1 MLKKIV
7 SRPGI
12 NRENTRYYTEAGF
25 YDCDKIRFRQGSPEV
40 IGGWQRISDT
50 TYLGVCRSIWNWV
63 TLYGYELLGVGTNLK
78 FYTGRGGAYFDVTP
92 IRNAVTLS
100 SPFTATAGSAI
111 ITVTHTNHGALDGDF
126 VSFYNA
132 ASLGGNITAT
142 LLNTEHQITYIGPNS
157 YSITVPAVA
166 TAGDTG
172 HGGSPRA
179 VYQINVGAE
188 IGIAQVGWDAGAWGY
203 GSYGFGGTST
213 ELIRLWSQ
221 SNFGQDLIFAPRR
234 GSMYYW
240 FTATGLEELPST
252 FTVASP
258 CVATV
263 ANSNLFDL
271 MPVSFT
277 STGQLPTGLEIG
289 TVYYVRNFNPIY
301 GSFNL
306 SATANGA
313 LINTS
318 GTQSG
323 THALSIR
330 GVSLTALA
338 GASDVPV
345 VQNYSCV
352 SDIYRFV
359 FAFGCNDYTSATQDP
374 MLIRWSDQED
384 AANWTPAAT
393 NQAGSLRLSH
403 GSEIVTAVQTR
414 QEIVVLTDS
423 SVYAL
428 QYLGPPYVWGA
439 QLVGDN
445 ISIISQN
452 AAITA
457 SGVLYWMGFDK
468 FYKYDGR
475 IQTLRCDL
483 RSYIYTDINR
493 NQFEQVFS
501 GTNEGFNE
509 LWWFY
514 CSADSNVIDRYVIYN
529 YIEDIWYYGTMSRT
543 AWLDSGTLAYPLAAT
558 YLHNL
563 VEHENGLNNSET
575 ATPQP
580 ISAYITSSEFD
591 IDDGHNFGYV
601 WRIIPDLTFRGSTA
615 NAPTATMSLI
625 PLNNSGAG
633 YTNPPSVG
641 GVDYGA
647 VTRTAVLPIEKYT
660 GQLNIRVRGR
670 QLAFK
675 IESNQLD
682 TTWQLGAPRI
692 DIKQDGKR
700 G

>member
-7 SRPGI
+7 SRPGV
-12 NRENTRYYTEAGF
+12 NRENTRYYTESGF
-25 YDCDKIRFRQGSPEV
+25 YECDKIRFRQGTPEV
-40 IGGWQRISDT
+40 IGGWQRISGDT
-50 TYLGVCRSIWNWV
+50 FLGVCRSLWNWV
-63 TLYGYELLGVGTNLK
+63 TLNGYELLGVGTHLK
-78 FYTGRGGAYFDVTP
+78 FYVERGGAYYDITP
-92 IRNAVTLS
+92 IRAATTLS
-100 SPFTATAGSAI
+100 SPFTATTGSAVV
-111 ITVTHTNHGALDGDF
+111 TVTEVNHGAIDGDF
-126 VSFYNA
+126 VTFYNA
-132 ASLGGNITAT
+132 TSLGGNITAT
-142 LLNTEHQITYIGPNS
+142 VLNAEYQITYVDANT
-157 YSITVPAVA
+157 YTVTTSA
-166 TAGDTG
+166 TATASDTG
-172 HGGSPRA
+172 HGGTPRA
-179 VYQINVGAE
+179 VYQINTGAD
-188 IGIAQVGWDAGAWGY
+188 IGVAATGWNAGAWGY
-203 GSYGFGGTST
+203 GSFGFGETSAG
-213 ELIRLWSQ
+213 LIRLWSQ
-221 SNFGQDLIFAPRR
+221 NNFGQDLIFSPRR
-234 GSMYYW
+234 DGMYYW
-240 FTATGLEELPST
+240 STAISLDELQSAFTI
-252 FTVASP
+252 ASP

-263 ANSNLFDL
+263 INPNLYDSL
-271 MPVSFT
+271 PVSFT

-289 TVYYVRNFNPIY
+289 TVYYVRNFNPTY

-306 SATANGA
+306 SATATGA

-323 THALSIR
+323 THTLSIR
-330 GVSLTALA
+330 GVNVAQLA

-345 VQNYSCV
+345 VQNCSFV

-359 FAFGCNDYTSATQDP
+359 FAFGCNDYTSSTQDP

-384 AANWTPAAT
+384 AAMWTPAAT
-393 NQAGSLRLSH
+393 NQAGSLKLSH

-414 QEIVVLTDS
+414 QEVIVFTDS

-439 QLVGDN
+439 QLVGDS
-445 ISIISQN
+445 ISIVSQN
-452 AAITA
+452 AASAA
-457 SGVLYWMGFDK
+457 SGVVYWMGLDK

-483 RSYIYTDINR
+483 RSYIFTDINR
-493 NQFEQVFS
+493 NQYTQVFS

-509 LWWFY
+509 IWWFY
-514 CSADSNVIDRYVIYN
+514 CSADSDVIDRYAIYN

-543 AWLDSGTLAYPLAAT
+543 AWLDSGTLDYPLAAT

-591 IDDGHNFGYV
+591 IDDGHNFGYI

-615 NAPTATMSLI
+615 EAPTATMSLI

-675 IESNQLD
+675 VESNQLD

-692 DIKQDGKR
+692 DIKQDGRR